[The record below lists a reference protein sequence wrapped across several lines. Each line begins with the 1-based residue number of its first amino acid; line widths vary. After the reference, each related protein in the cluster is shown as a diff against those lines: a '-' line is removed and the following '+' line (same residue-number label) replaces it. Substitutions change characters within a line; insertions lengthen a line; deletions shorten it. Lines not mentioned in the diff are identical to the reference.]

1 MHTESLPAG
10 PDKNGVRARD
20 PGPMAGNRG
29 CRDGRRDVFSLD
41 ESNWPNYA
49 TIVWTDAFDMGNPSD
64 LARPGV
70 FRVNIGLGKDT
81 YTRLVGEMERP
92 DYRQLDRLIPHPLY
106 AKQHWAAIL
115 NPSRET
121 FDEVVLPLLS
131 EAHDR
136 LVAVRER
143 QERLRDPNDAAASA
157 EEPND

>member
-1 MHTESLPAG
+1 MHTKSLPAG
-10 PDKNGVRARD
+10 PEKDGVRAAIVDRW
-20 PGPMAGNRG
+20 PETVVAEMEGATF
-29 CRDGRRDVFSLD
+29 FSLD
-41 ESNWPNYA
+41 ESNWPSYA
-49 TIVWTDAFDMGNPSD
+49 TVVWTDAFDMGNPSD

-92 DYRQLDRLIPHPLY
+92 NYRQLDRLIPHPLY
-106 AKQHWAAIL
+106 AKQHWAAIV